1 MDKIRI
7 GHRVQHPTP
16 AFQDRAEAGEA
27 LAAFVDPPPAGEEAY
42 VLGLPRGGIPV
53 AAPLAR
59 HLAASLAPVFVRK
72 LPIPQAPEMGFGAV
86 ALDGSVM
93 LNDRVVQ
100 EFALDPD
107 TIDAVAEEVREE
119 VRRRAR
125 VYQKSDQPPVV
136 AGKHVFVVDD
146 GLATG
151 YTAAAAAAMLRHLAP
166 RSLRLTV
173 PVTPVRT
180 LATVEPQFDRIECL
194 LVQRGGSFAVA
205 SFYQDFHDL
214 SDDEVRNRLA
224 EAAPRAGAH
233 RERPHPGKPGH

>member
-7 GHRVQHPTP
+7 GHRVQHPRP

-27 LAAFVDPPPAGEEAY
+27 LAAFVDPPPTGEEAF
-42 VLGLPRGGIPV
+42 VLALPRGGIPV
-53 AAPLAR
+53 AAALAR
-59 HLAASLAPVFVRK
+59 HLAAPLAPVFVRK
-72 LPIPQAPEMGFGAV
+72 LPLPQAPEMGFGAV
-86 ALDGSVM
+86 ALDGSVL

-100 EFALDPD
+100 EFGLDPA

-125 VYQKSDQPPVV
+125 VYQESDQPPVV
-136 AGKHVFVVDD
+136 AGQHVFVVDD

-151 YTAAAAAAMLRHLAP
+151 YTAAATAAMLRHLAP
-166 RSLRLTV
+166 RSLRLAV
-173 PVTPVRT
+173 PVTPDRT
-180 LATVEPQFDRIECL
+180 LATVEPHFDRIECL

-214 SDDEVRNRLA
+214 SDEEVRSQLDDADARKQ
-224 EAAPRAGAH
+224 PDGSG
-233 RERPHPGKPGH
+233 RPPGPTP